1 MHNKNL
7 DSMESELGL
16 KQIEEKV
23 CVFGILKLVIC
34 KQCWINRLQI
44 SILILLMVNL
54 ENLILNAS

>member
-34 KQCWINRLQI
+34 KQNRLQR